1 MAEIFVDEGLDLIIN
16 TFLKNGTPPASLYV
30 GLFTSQ
36 TATTVPARTAT
47 GGASPVG
54 FTEMTA
60 SSGSYA
66 RQAIAAA
73 SWGAPATDGSGRAS
87 AGPQVDFTGFVSAA
101 NANGYFIATQ
111 SAPGASDKILHF
123 ANFNSGLARGL
134 AATTDH
140 IQVTPTV
147 VFNG

>member
-1 MAEIFVDEGLDLIIN
+1 MAEIFPDEGLDLIIN
-16 TFLKNGTPPASLYV
+16 TFFKQGTPPANLYV
-30 GLFTSQ
+30 GLFTSA
-36 TATTVPARTAT
+36 TPTTVPLRTAT

-54 FTEMTA
+54 FTEMVA
-60 SSGSYA
+60 SSGAYA

-73 SWGAPATDGSGRAS
+73 SWGAPATDGSGRATT
-87 AGPQVDFTGFVSAA
+87 GPQVDFTGFVSAA
-101 NANGYFIATQ
+101 NANSYFIATA
-111 SAPGASDKILHF
+111 SAPGASNKILCF

-140 IQVTPTV
+140 IQVTPTA